1 MNLVDSIK
9 NIAHKASENYLLTGD
24 DMNDTILSSYYEG
37 DVDNLEVLK
46 RICELANQNVYLS
59 LYQNE
64 ETDKSNISFDLANFN
79 KLKDEI
85 LKSEKAMEN
94 YATPPSDFRSL
105 LTLIVGNDVGNIEQ
119 APDAGEKLAEFQ
131 KLGNYRNAFEAF
143 ISDIESLRY
152 NEVQSAEKAFLKMAH
167 DAKLM
172 ISNGESIGD
181 IAKIASRYVKDMG
194 LDPMKIAAAY
204 DVIHKDLIGDG
215 FTVKTGFTKVSS
227 LRINK
232 NAEMLKPVDQLIMSL
247 EKIAATT
254 EMLQNVNKTVAAF
267 NKVISEELIGQK

>member
-1 MNLVDSIK
+1 
-9 NIAHKASENYLLTGD
+9 
-24 DMNDTILSSYYEG
+24 
-37 DVDNLEVLK
+37 
-46 RICELANQNVYLS
+46 
-59 LYQNE
+59 
-64 ETDKSNISFDLANFN
+64 
-79 KLKDEI
+79 
-85 LKSEKAMEN
+85 
-94 YATPPSDFRSL
+94 
-105 LTLIVGNDVGNIEQ
+105 
-119 APDAGEKLAEFQ
+119 
-131 KLGNYRNAFEAF
+131 
-143 ISDIESLRY
+143 
-152 NEVQSAEKAFLKMAH
+152 
-167 DAKLM
+167 M

-215 FTVKTGFTKVSS
+215 FTVKTGFTKMSS